1 MSRRL
6 ADMSRRRVRRW
17 VTWLLPLLVA
27 RMLVPA
33 GFMVST
39 AGGSFDVVL
48 CSGFA
53 ALPASVHL
61 GAAHTHHGGAEHA
74 THATHAPHGE
84 TAPGGQP
91 VSDSDHYQPACA
103 FALASTGFNF
113 HADKAAPELLTPVTA
128 LPGIGAEPAWNSRTV
143 LIDRIRGPPLA

>member
-1 MSRRL
+1 
-6 ADMSRRRVRRW
+6 MSRRRVRRW

-39 AGGSFDVVL
+39 AGGSLDVVL

-53 ALPASVHL
+53 PLPAPVHL
-61 GAAHTHHGGAEHA
+61 GAAHIHHGGAEH
-74 THATHAPHGE
+74 TTHAPHGD
-84 TAPGGQP
+84 TAPDGVP
-91 VSDSDHYQPACA
+91 VSDSDHYQPACP

-113 HADKAAPELLTPVTA
+113 HAVRAAAERPTPVTA
-128 LPGIGAEPAWNSRTV
+128 LPDIGAEPAWNSRTV
-143 LIDRIRGPPLA
+143 LLDRIRGPPLA